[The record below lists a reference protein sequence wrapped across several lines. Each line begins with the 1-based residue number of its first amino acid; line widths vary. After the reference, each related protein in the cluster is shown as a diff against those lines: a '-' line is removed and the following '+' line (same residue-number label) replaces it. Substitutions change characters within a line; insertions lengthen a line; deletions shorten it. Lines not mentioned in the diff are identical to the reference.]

1 MGTSKQPR
9 QGRTAAIEA
18 IENATAL
25 MITLQ
30 DLTEQ
35 ISEHS
40 LSISAMATQG
50 EQAIERANV
59 RLAAVIFGDVHQA
72 SRHQRE
78 LLARMQ
84 MVAASARV
92 HLATAREYGTGEG

>member
-1 MGTSKQPR
+1 MGKSSQQPSDYNTR
-9 QGRTAAIEA
+9 AKA
-18 IENATAL
+18 IENAIAL
-25 MITLQ
+25 LMTLQ
-30 DLTEQ
+30 DMTEQ

-40 LSISAMATQG
+40 MSISGMAMQG

-72 SRHQRE
+72 SRHQRV

-84 MVAASARV
+84 VTAAQARNA
-92 HLATAREYGTGEG
+92 LAIARAGE

>member
-1 MGTSKQPR
+1 MGK
-9 QGRTAAIEA
+9 QGRTATIEA

-25 MITLQ
+25 LLTLQ
-30 DLTEQ
+30 DMTEQ

-40 LSISAMATQG
+40 MSISGMAMQG

-59 RLAAVIFGDVHQA
+59 RLASVIFGDVHQA

-84 MVAASARV
+84 TAAAQARAA
-92 HLATAREYGTGEG
+92 LAIARAGE

>member
-1 MGTSKQPR
+1 MANTSRQPSDYNTR
-9 QGRTAAIEA
+9 AKAL
-18 IENATAL
+18 ENAMAL
-25 MITLQ
+25 LMTLQ
-30 DLTEQ
+30 DMTEQ

-40 LSISAMATQG
+40 MSISGMAMQG

-84 MVAASARV
+84 VTAAQARAA
-92 HLATAREYGTGEG
+92 LATARVGG